1 MQFITARTAPQA
13 ISTRRPSAS
22 RAANVRHG
30 FRQTAKM
37 SAAEAIRS
45 QATPS
50 TSTRAKSSTA
60 NAGPR

>member
-1 MQFITARTAPQA
+1 MQFITASTAPQA
-13 ISTRRPSAS
+13 ISTRRPSRS
-22 RAANVRHG
+22 SAANARHG
-30 FRQTAKM
+30 LRQTAKI

-50 TSTRAKSSTA
+50 TSTRANSSTA